1 MKNPWIWL
9 VALIIAPILIFL
21 RDGEFLG
28 VTAAT
33 FTAENPMTVQSA
45 EGPPAGIV
53 LAQNNPSAGQPT
65 AKQKKTPAPRS
76 APTSAN
82 RSNTTSQD
90 QKLKAW
96 GIAALAAFLLIFV
109 LGMTNRVVVF
119 QDGTDFTWSLMTLI
133 APDIASEIA
142 PPETASAIDAIP
154 VSADREEPH

>member
-1 MKNPWIWL
+1 MKKPWIWL

-33 FTAENPMTVQSA
+33 FTAVNPMTVRSA
-45 EGPPAGIV
+45 VGPPAGIV

-65 AKQKKTPAPRS
+65 AKQKATPAPRS
-76 APTSAN
+76 SPTPAN